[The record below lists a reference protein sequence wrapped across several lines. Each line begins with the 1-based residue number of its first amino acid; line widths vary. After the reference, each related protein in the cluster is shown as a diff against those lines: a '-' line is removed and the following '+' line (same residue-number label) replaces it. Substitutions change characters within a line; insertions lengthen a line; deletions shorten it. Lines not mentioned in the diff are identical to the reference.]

1 VTIKSAT
8 LTSLLDEHSCS
19 LDAKSIMR
27 VMMRYGLAEDAEYIS
42 TTGSGEVKRFRRLT
56 DEGLNYGINEAS
68 SGHDIKTSPRFYI
81 DTFPTL
87 ISLVVSFLQKESE
100 QILSIA
106 NKPKLLD
113 GKVIA
118 VYGALNSI
126 RRNDLRSKLESLGAL
141 NTVSL
146 SSKTNIVILGDG
158 DHGDKIDKIE
168 KYNIEVWDESKVL
181 ALFER
186 EASHAF

>member
-1 VTIKSAT
+1 MTIKTAT
-8 LTSLLDEHSCS
+8 LTALLDEYSCS
-19 LDAKSIMR
+19 LDANSIMR
-27 VMMRYGLAEDAEYIS
+27 VMMKYGLAEDAEYIS

-68 SGHDIKTSPRFYI
+68 SGHDIKTSPKFYV
-81 DTFPTL
+81 DTFHTL

-100 QILSIA
+100 EMHCIA
-106 NKPKLLD
+106 NKPKPLD
-113 GKVIA
+113 GKFIA

-126 RRNDLRSKLESLGAL
+126 KRHDLRSKLESLGAL
-141 NTVSL
+141 NTASL

-168 KYNIEVWDESKVL
+168 KYNIEVWDESKL
-181 ALFER
+181 IAFFER
-186 EASHAF
+186 EASHAI